1 MAGLL
6 HPAVS
11 AKRIWL
17 ASGIAIAADA
27 AQIGFFPVFAEGILS
42 PLNMAVDVIVAALL
56 ILLVG
61 WHIAFLPSFLL
72 ESVPF
77 ADLAPTWTVAV
88 FIATRNKRATTKST
102 AN

>member
-1 MAGLL
+1 MAGFL
-6 HPAVS
+6 HPPLS
-11 AKRIWL
+11 ATRIWL
-17 ASGIAIAADA
+17 ARGIAIAADA
-27 AQIGFFPVFAEGILS
+27 AQIGFFPVFFEGILS
-42 PLNMAVDVIVAALL
+42 PLNMAVDVIVAVLL

-88 FIATRNKRATTKST
+88 FIATRKKLRTNEA
-102 AN
+102 